1 MSLAIIIINF
11 RTPDYTLNCLI
22 SLIPERADL
31 PDLKVILIDNASGD
45 DSVPRLREAIE
56 KNGWGDWVIFQPQEK
71 NLGFA
76 GGNNVGFQWIL
87 AQPDPPEYLL
97 LLNSDTVVHRG
108 CLKASLARLAGD
120 PGIGVMSCLLRN
132 TDGSM
137 QNNCRLFARPDREFV
152 RALGLPYFFRG
163 HFKWANL
170 DDPEWDRE
178 TTAREVEWVIGAFML
193 MRTETVRKYGGL
205 DESFFF
211 YGEDTEFCHRLR
223 SKGLRV
229 FFDPAGSITHLGGG
243 SSDSTRM
250 ANRRKEILI
259 WKARFHTQ
267 RMCYGR
273 WAEWLIRGT
282 YIVVFTAK
290 VVFLTLTGQRDTDRY
305 RGAISG
311 FAVLTH
317 PLEIPG

>member
-11 RTPDYTLNCLI
+11 RTPQYTLDCLA
-22 SLIPERADL
+22 SLAPERADVPGL
-31 PDLKVILIDNASGD
+31 QVILIDNASGD

-56 KNGWGDWVIFQPQEK
+56 KNGWGEWVVFLPQDK

-76 GGNNVGFQWIL
+76 GGNNVGFQHVL
-87 AQPDPPEYLL
+87 AQPNPPEFIL
-97 LLNSDTVVHRG
+97 LLNSDTIVHRG
-108 CLKASLARLAGD
+108 CLKASLARLARD
-120 PGIGVMSCLLRN
+120 PSIGVMSCLLRN
-132 TDGSM
+132 ADGTV
-137 QNNCRLFARPDREFV
+137 QNNCRRFARPDRETV

-163 HFKWANL
+163 HFKWADL

-178 TTAREVEWVIGAFML
+178 KTARAVEWVIGAFML
-193 MRTETVRKYGGL
+193 MRTETVRRLGGL

-211 YGEDTEFCHRLR
+211 YGEDTEFCFRLWR
-223 SKGLRV
+223 NGLMV
-229 FFDPAGSITHLGGG
+229 FFDPAGSIIHLGGG
-243 SSDSTRM
+243 SSDPTRL

-273 WAEWLIRGT
+273 LAEWWIRSIYVAVFGT
-282 YIVVFTAK
+282 K
-290 VVFLTLTGQRDTDRY
+290 VVFLTLTGRRDSDRY

-311 FAVLTH
+311 WTVLTH
-317 PLEIPG
+317 PLEIPP